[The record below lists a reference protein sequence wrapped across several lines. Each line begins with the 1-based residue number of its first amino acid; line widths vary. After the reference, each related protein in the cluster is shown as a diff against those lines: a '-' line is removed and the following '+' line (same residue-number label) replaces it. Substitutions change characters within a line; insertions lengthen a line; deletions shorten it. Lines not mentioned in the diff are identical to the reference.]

1 MSLQSGQVLGAET
14 RIKCRRQREGCH
26 REGDWECGVRK
37 GKRKVVYGQVM
48 NRDSYVGLTKDIW
61 KIFWCIPE
69 GKPFTSAEDMPLPEL
84 TPPYFCPP
92 DPMTDH
98 SAMSSQV
105 VTGPR
110 QWELLS
116 VKVCEGHTDTICYI
130 QKNCFMLLPWSPLS
144 LSIDIWTILGPFGF
158 LMKVLA
164 SARSDMTHKSPLDWC
179 GGTFL

>member
-1 MSLQSGQVLGAET
+1 MSLQSGWVLGAET
-14 RIKCRRQREGCH
+14 RIKCRQQREGGH
-26 REGDWECGVRK
+26 RGYWECGVRK
-37 GKRKVVYGQVM
+37 GKWRAVDGQVVS
-48 NRDSYVGLTKDIW
+48 RDIW

-69 GKPFTSAEDMPLPEL
+69 GKLFTSTEDMSLPEQ

-92 DPMTDH
+92 HPMTDH

-105 VTGPR
+105 VVGPR
-110 QWELLS
+110 LWELLS

-144 LSIDIWTILGPFGF
+144 LSIDIWTVLGPFGF
-158 LMKVLA
+158 LMK
-164 SARSDMTHKSPLDWC
+164 ARPDMTSKSPLDWC